1 LKGGSSLFSKFL
13 NLEKEKQDRIIN
25 AALKE
30 FAQKGYDNASTNE
43 IVKDAEISKGL
54 LFHYFKNKKQLFLF
68 LYDYCVELTF
78 EELFSKIDLTE
89 KDFFNRMRQG
99 IIVKMELLRKYPEI
113 IKFIGA
119 VFIEDSSEVKN
130 DVINKNKEL
139 MANSYSRMFENI
151 DMSKFKENMDIKKVI
166 NIITW
171 TFEGFSNTIIEKAK
185 HASSKQIDF
194 YEDITETDSYF
205 AEADIYIEMLKNC
218 FYK

>member
-1 LKGGSSLFSKFL
+1 MYSKFL

-43 IVKDAEISKGL
+43 IVKSAEISKGL

-68 LYDYCVELTF
+68 LYDYCVELTV
-78 EELFSKIDLTE
+78 EELFSKIDLKE
-89 KDFFNRMRQG
+89 KDFFLRMRQG
-99 IIVKMELLRKYPEI
+99 LMVKMELLSKYPEI
-113 IKFIGA
+113 VKFVGV
-119 VFIEDSSEVKN
+119 VFIEESSEVK
-130 DVINKNKEL
+130 DDITNKNKEL
-139 MANSYSRMFENI
+139 ITNSYNRMFENI
-151 DMSKFKENMDIKKVI
+151 DMSKFKENMDMKKVI

-171 TFEGFSNTIIEKAK
+171 TFEGYSNAVVEKIK
-185 HASSKQIDF
+185 YSSSKQIDF
-194 YEDITETDSYF
+194 FKDVAETNNHF